1 MFTFN
6 KIRLIMIHVLKVFF
20 HTTDTRIDEF
30 DKIGNEIFSHFY
42 IFNLLLSSNYIFPF
56 MLIRLHP

>member
-20 HTTDTRIDEF
+20 HTTDTRIDSMFNFKRAIPEF
-30 DKIGNEIFSHFY
+30 EQ
-42 IFNLLLSSNYIFPF
+42 
-56 MLIRLHP
+56 